1 MELPYAR
8 SAHRRRQGLS
18 AGCCRRTMTKG
29 EQNIVLG
36 ILSNRGDLSQSL
48 EVRRETD
55 GRCRTQSNVVTV
67 YDHDVDNSNSH
78 ATHLNIRCR
87 DVRSHVDAWNIGR
100 QPLPFRQLPPLSA
113 TPTERRHQSN
123 FRSSGPNIMTGRP
136 ATNHLRQSADELMT
150 FSNADSFKVRKLS
163 ISSNKDSYLDQDS
176 TSINNV
182 TNYQHQ
188 KTIKVYLP
196 TVDSEH

>member
-1 MELPYAR
+1 
-8 SAHRRRQGLS
+8 
-18 AGCCRRTMTKG
+18 MTKG

-36 ILSNRGDLSQSL
+36 ILNNRGDLSQSL

-113 TPTERRHQSN
+113 TPNERHQSN
-123 FRSSGPNIMTGRP
+123 FRFSGPNIMTGRP
-136 ATNHLRQSADELMT
+136 ATNHLRHSTDELTT
-150 FSNADSFKVRKLS
+150 FSNVDPFKVRKLS
-163 ISSNKDSYLDQDS
+163 ISSNKDGVLDQES
-176 TSINNV
+176 TCMDNV
-182 TNYQHQ
+182 TNYHQ

-196 TVDSEH
+196 KVDLEH